1 MYFGSETQDLTTT
14 LNSEIQLVPSLTLPP
29 ELAFAGLAYA
39 LKRMI
44 DMLGALIGML
54 LLSPVM
60 LGVAILIRLD
70 SSGPILFRQERLA
83 DMGSSFRYSSSE
95 QWLWMPS
102 IACGTSRSITSL
114 STECFSSCVMTRE

>member
-14 LNSEIQLVPSLTLPP
+14 LNSELQLLPSLPLQPT
-29 ELAFAGLAYA
+29 ELAIAGLPYA

-60 LGVAILIRLD
+60 LGVAILIRFD
-70 SSGPILFRQERLA
+70 SPGPILFRQLRR
-83 DMGSSFRYSSSE
+83 GRHGRTVS
-95 QWLWMPS
+95 
-102 IACGTSRSITSL
+102 GTQVPNNGRGCRASPAGPG
-114 STECFSSCVMTRE
+114 EA